1 MYFTLRIDTNNNIYV
16 NKHEKIDLDLKYLQ
30 DNVNGYIEI
39 VHCNTDVLKSL
50 FDNVLIVVDEEG
62 LLKDSPQINK
72 IASFLYGGVIV
83 GDVVLTSS
91 YNPDPFAEP
100 DCYAFEEIFFNRL
113 YEVIEKIHNLI

>member
-1 MYFTLRIDTNNNIYV
+1 MYFTLRIDTDNNIYV
-16 NKHEKIDLDLKYLQ
+16 HKHDKIDLDLKYLQ

-39 VHCNTDVLKSL
+39 VHCNTDVLKTL

-91 YNPDPFAEP
+91 YNPDPFAVP